1 MPKIGIFKCSDEL
14 KRKYIRRKLVDLMD
28 NWIARLNLLNADC
41 EKKVRENV
49 RVSSNHLIDFV
60 DLCINNIVVAS
71 FVRVPKLFGCGSYM
85 LVKLYNIKLQK
96 TNKFAAYADMYAVAN
111 QKFDIS
117 DNVEDIVFNDSC
129 TFKQLMDMIVDRD
142 RAIKFFVSRSEKIC
156 LACKLHQVSSSYR
169 IWHHVRSI
177 MARPQETM
185 NWITRM
191 ARIYDKRG
199 N

>member
-14 KRKYIRRKLVDLMD
+14 KRKYIRHKLVDLMD
-28 NWIARLNLLNADC
+28 NWIARLNLANADC
-41 EKKVRENV
+41 EKKIREKV
-49 RVSSNHLIDFV
+49 RVSANHLIDFV

-71 FVRVPKLFGCGSYM
+71 FVRVPKAFGCGSYM

-96 TNKFAAYADMYAVAN
+96 TNKFAAYADMCAVAN

-129 TFKQLMDMIVDRD
+129 TFKQLMDMIDDRD
-142 RAIKFFVSRSEKIC
+142 RAIKFLVSRSEKIC
-156 LACKLHQVSSSYR
+156 LACKLHRVSSSYR